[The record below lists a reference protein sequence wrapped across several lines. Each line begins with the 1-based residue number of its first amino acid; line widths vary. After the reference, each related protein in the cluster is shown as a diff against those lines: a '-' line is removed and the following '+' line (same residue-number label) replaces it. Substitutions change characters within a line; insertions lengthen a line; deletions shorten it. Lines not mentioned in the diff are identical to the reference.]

1 MLFAGH
7 INLLIELKILGVY
20 TAHQLKI
27 GWMKMELEY
36 RSIDRQTDRYACQY
50 LVSPDVIDFFICSAN
65 LQQIFFE
72 FLFCSKY
79 WCQPFSLSNN

>member
-27 GWMKMELEY
+27 GWMKMEIEC
-36 RSIDRQTDRYACQY
+36 RWTDRYACQY
-50 LVSPDVIDFFICSAN
+50 LVFPDVINFSICSAN

-72 FLFCSKY
+72 FFFCSKY
-79 WCQPFSLSNN
+79 WCLPFSLSNN

>member
-27 GWMKMELEY
+27 GWMKMEFEY
-36 RSIDRQTDRYACQY
+36 RSIDRQIDM
-50 LVSPDVIDFFICSAN
+50 LVSILFLLMSLI
-65 LQQIFFE
+65 
-72 FLFCSKY
+72 FLFVQPTFSKY
-79 WCQPFSLSNN
+79 FLSSSFAPSIGVSHFLSPTTK